1 MRTLKITAFLFL
13 LLCPFVCLGQDIK
26 PDSIY
31 TWGNSGAVSEP
42 NTGFVAIAAGWGHS
56 LGLKADGS
64 IVAWGLNNFG
74 QCNVPEPNSGF
85 VAVAAGYGHS
95 LGLKADGSIVAWGYN
110 LFGQCNVPEPNSGF
124 SAITAGSFHSL
135 AIKSP
140 PSDFA
145 YQGILAVGDILLN
158 GLYDFEFA
166 VYDKPVDGNL
176 LALPVTVENLEVRD
190 GHYTAQLDLGSGI
203 FNGEPRW
210 MEIGFRLAD
219 SSGAFIPLGS
229 REKISA
235 VPYALYA
242 ASGIPGPQGSAG
254 PKGDT
259 GATGPAGP
267 TGPQGQQGQ
276 EGPQGPKGDTGDTG
290 QEGPPGE
297 SLWLQNGSMAY
308 YNQGNVGIGT
318 TNPANKLEV
327 QGGAIKAAGGLIIET
342 RTSDPT
348 NPVTGQIWLRTNLP

>member
-1 MRTLKITAFLFL
+1 M
-13 LLCPFVCLGQDIK
+13 P
-26 PDSIY
+26 
-31 TWGNSGAVSEP
+31 EP
-42 NTGFVAIAAGWGHS
+42 NTGFVAVAAGWNHS

-64 IVAWGLNNFG
+64 ITAWGLNNFG
-74 QCNVPEPNSGF
+74 QCNVPEPNTGF
-85 VAVAAGYGHS
+85 IAVAAGYGHS

-110 LFGQCNVPEPNSGF
+110 LFGQCNVPVINIGF
-124 SAITAGSFHSL
+124 SAIAAGGFHSL

-166 VYDKPVDGNL
+166 IYNQPVDGNL
-176 LALPVTVENLEVRD
+176 LALPVTIENLEVKD
-190 GHYTAQLDLGSGI
+190 GHYTAQLDFGSGI
-203 FNGEPRW
+203 FNGEARW
-210 MEIGFRLAD
+210 LEIGFRSGD
-219 SSGAFIPLGS
+219 SKGAFAVIGP
-229 REKISA
+229 REKLSA
-235 VPYALYA
+235 VPYALYS
-242 ASGIPGPQGSAG
+242 ASGAPGPQG

-259 GATGPAGP
+259 GATGP
-267 TGPQGQQGQ
+267 TGPQGPEGP

-290 QEGPPGE
+290 TEGPPGE
-297 SLWLQNGSMAY
+297 SLWLQNGSVAY

-318 TNPANKLEV
+318 SNPANKLEV
-327 QGGAIKAAGGLIIET
+327 QGGAIKATGGLIIET